1 MSKKKKKKKI
11 DEWGDAWDAIEDR
24 IEVVLQAK
32 GQEKIVL
39 YSSYDEDDEDNP
51 VDNLDEVA
59 AKGKVIFVCKY
70 DGFWG
75 EGKDYRSEVLK
86 NPTWMQVALCAN
98 EMIKT
103 TGDQHHVFLEG
114 IQKIKEE
121 DGVSIYKFL
130 MGS

>member
-1 MSKKKKKKKI
+1 MAKK
-11 DEWGDAWDAIEDR
+11 DNWGNAW
-24 IEVVLQAK
+24 
-32 GQEKIVL
+32 EKIENRIAAAIDGEMLVS

-59 AKGKVIFVCKY
+59 AKGKIVFVELH
-70 DGFWG
+70 DDFWG
-75 EGKDYRSEVLK
+75 VGKDYRSEVLK